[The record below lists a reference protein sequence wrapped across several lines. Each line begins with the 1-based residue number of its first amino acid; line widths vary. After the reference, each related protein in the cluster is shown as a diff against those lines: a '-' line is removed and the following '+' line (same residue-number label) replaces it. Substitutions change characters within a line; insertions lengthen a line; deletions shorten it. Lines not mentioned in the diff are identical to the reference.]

1 MKADDLAAAF
11 ETLPQDWAAVLPGWT
26 AERRAAVI
34 ARVRAASADRPIAP
48 DDPFRALRLVA
59 PGEVRAVILGQDPYH
74 RPGQAHGLAF
84 SVPDGCAPLP
94 PSLRNIRAELLSDL
108 GLAAPASGS
117 LAQWA
122 DHGVLLL
129 NTALTVREGSPGSH
143 GRSFW
148 GPFIAGA
155 IAAIADKEEP
165 VAFLVWGRHAQGWA
179 RLIDGDRHPL
189 VPSAHPSPLSARRG
203 FLGSRPF
210 SRANA
215 ALAERGAAPV
225 DWSLA

>member
-1 MKADDLAAAF
+1 MRDIG
-11 ETLPQDWAAVLPGWT
+11 TLPGDWSDAIGEAASCEVLKS
-26 AERRAAVI
+26 I
-34 ARVRAASADRPIAP
+34 DARVAVDRARGAVYPPAADVFTAFRLT
-48 DDPFRALRLVA
+48 PF
-59 PGEVRAVILGQDPYH
+59 GSVRAVILGQDPYH

-108 GLAAPASGS
+108 GLAAPPSGS
-117 LAQWA
+117 LARWA

-148 GPFIAGA
+148 EPFIAGA
-155 IAAIADKEEP
+155 IAAIAEKTEP
-165 VAFLVWGRHAQGWA
+165 VACLLWGRHAQGWA
-179 RLIDGDRHPL
+179 RRVDGDRHPL

>member
-1 MKADDLAAAF
+1 MDHIGTLPGDWTEAIGEAASREVLESIDARVALDSDRGAVYPPAADVFAAF
-11 ETLPQDWAAVLPGWT
+11 RLT
-26 AERRAAVI
+26 
-34 ARVRAASADRPIAP
+34 
-48 DDPFRALRLVA
+48 PFAC
-59 PGEVRAVILGQDPYH
+59 VRAVILGQDPYH

-117 LAQWA
+117 LAPWA

-129 NTALTVREGSPGSH
+129 NTALTVRHCSPGSH
-143 GRSFW
+143 GRTFW
-148 GPFIAGA
+148 DPFIAGT
-155 IAAIADKEEP
+155 IAAIAAKDEP
-165 VAFLVWGRHAQGWA
+165 VAFLLWGGHAQGWA

-203 FLGSRPF
+203 FVGSRPF

-215 ALAERGAAPV
+215 ALIERGALPLA
-225 DWSLA
+225 WSLA